1 MIDALELV
9 AAESGKTVPQVAIN
23 WLLQRPTVSS
33 VIIGAR
39 NEEQLRQN
47 LGAVGWVLTADQV
60 AALDAASDVLP
71 PYPHT
76 PYRQQEGFA
85 RLNPPLV

>member
-1 MIDALELV
+1 
-9 AAESGKTVPQVAIN
+9 
-23 WLLQRPTVSS
+23 
-33 VIIGAR
+33 
-39 NEEQLRQN
+39 LRDN
-47 LGAVGWVLTADQV
+47 LGAVGWALTPDQI

-85 RLNPPLV
+85 RLNPPRV